1 VLTAPAPPPRRLL
14 ALKRVVDVVVSALI
28 LLAALPVCLIVS
40 GLIYLEDGGP
50 VLFRQRR
57 VGLARREFELLKF
70 RTMRRFH
77 PLMDA
82 AEEVGSDHPLVTRTG
97 RVLRRFKLDE
107 LPQLINVLRDDMSLV
122 GPRPTVPAQVERY
135 DAFQSRRL
143 LMRPGM
149 TGWAQVNGNVR
160 LSWNERITLDV
171 WYVDHWSLRLDA
183 RILARTFRVV
193 LFGENP
199 NDHALRQARVY
210 ANGAGRSG

>member
-1 VLTAPAPPPRRLL
+1 MLTSPASCRPRPF
-14 ALKRVVDVVVSALI
+14 ALKRAVDLIVSALI
-28 LLAALPVCLIVS
+28 LAAALPVFLIVA
-40 GLIYLEDGGP
+40 GLIYLEDRGP

-70 RTMRRFH
+70 RTMKLCN
-77 PLMDA
+77 PLMNA
-82 AEEVGSDHPLVTRTG
+82 TEEIGSDHPLVTRTG

-135 DAFQSRRL
+135 NAFQSRRL

-171 WYVDHWSLRLDA
+171 WYVDHWSPRLDV
-183 RILARTFRVV
+183 RILARTIWVV